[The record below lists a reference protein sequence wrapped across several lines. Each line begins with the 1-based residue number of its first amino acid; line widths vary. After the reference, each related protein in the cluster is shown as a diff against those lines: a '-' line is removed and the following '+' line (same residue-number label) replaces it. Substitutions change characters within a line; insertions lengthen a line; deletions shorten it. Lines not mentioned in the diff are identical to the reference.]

1 MHQPPDTKATILI
14 SGEGTNLQALIDA
27 TSSTLPHLKIKRVI
41 SNREK
46 ANGLNRARAASIPTE
61 YLNLVKHKYHASGET
76 DQAVKQAAREK
87 YDADLADL
95 VLADE
100 PDIVICAG
108 WMHVLSPQF
117 LDPLAAKKVPVIN
130 LHPALP
136 GKYDGIDAIKRAYDD
151 YHKGKL
157 EHDRT
162 GIMIHYVISEVD
174 RGQPI
179 VVREVECRTPE
190 TLEELKTRMH
200 VEEHTL
206 IVEGTAMAIHNL
218 WEARSKSGKLLV
230 SFLKAPCKP
239 SVSLI

>member
-1 MHQPPDTKATILI
+1 
-14 SGEGTNLQALIDA
+14 
-27 TSSTLPHLKIKRVI
+27 
-41 SNREK
+41 
-46 ANGLNRARAASIPTE
+46 
-61 YLNLVKHKYHASGET
+61 LVKHKYHASGET
-76 DQAVKQAAREK
+76 DQAVRQAAREK

-108 WMHVLSPQF
+108 WMHVLSPKF

-190 TLEELKTRMH
+190 TLEELKARMH
-200 VEEHTL
+200 AEEHTL
-206 IVEGTAMAIHNL
+206 ILEGTAMAIHNL
-218 WEARSKSGKLLV
+218 WAERSRSGQLLV
-230 SFLKAPCKP
+230 SLLK
-239 SVSLI
+239 SSLQAFQFHYFNKYFEVIIILQHITETEEPANLYSKILAL

>member
-1 MHQPPDTKATILI
+1 LI
-14 SGEGTNLQALIDA
+14 
-27 TSSTLPHLKIKRVI
+27 
-41 SNREK
+41 
-46 ANGLNRARAASIPTE
+46 RAKSASIPTK
-61 YLNLVKHKYHASGET
+61 YHNLVSGNYYAKGEA

-87 YDADLADL
+87 YDADLADI

-108 WMHVLSPQF
+108 WMHVLSPKF

-162 GIMIHYVISEVD
+162 GIMIHYVVPEVD
-174 RGQPI
+174 RGEPI
-179 VVREVECRTPE
+179 VVREIQCKTPE
-190 TLEELKTRMH
+190 TLEELKDRVH
-200 VEEHTL
+200 AEEHQL
-206 IVEGTAMAIHNL
+206 ILEGTAMAIHNL
-218 WEARSKSGKLLV
+218 WEERSKSG
-230 SFLKAPCKP
+230 
-239 SVSLI
+239 